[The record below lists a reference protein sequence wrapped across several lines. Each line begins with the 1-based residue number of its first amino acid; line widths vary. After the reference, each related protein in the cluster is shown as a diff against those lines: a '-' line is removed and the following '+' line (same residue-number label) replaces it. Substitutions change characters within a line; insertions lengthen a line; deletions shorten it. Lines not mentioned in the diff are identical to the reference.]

1 MRNQHYCKF
10 DVGDIKYFA
19 NHEDLKNDILLICH
33 LDVPY
38 PSRDFTRFREERG
51 KISGT
56 GITESK
62 GGLAT
67 LLSALQSLRFTRR
80 LRKIKCGILLTTDYT
95 LGGDYSK
102 NLIEEYSKHSGCV
115 VSLKWCDLDG
125 GVITSCYGRD
135 EFNVELSNTKDSIN
149 PTISDLIPA
158 VSKKIIA
165 LNKLSKKDSIVK
177 VTSMEARTS
186 YGQAPDYAS
195 FSVIN
200 NFQSNTIANDLEKQ
214 LRQILKK
221 QESMKLD
228 IEISKGFRREALVE
242 SKVSLEF
249 LESIK
254 KIADSID
261 VKIHG
266 SNRLISSDIS
276 YVADGVPAI
285 DGLGPL
291 GGSYRSPNEYILRDS
306 LIDRALLLALIISNS
321 ATIDKK

>member
-1 MRNQHYCKF
+1 M
-10 DVGDIKYFA
+10 
-19 NHEDLKNDILLICH
+19 
-33 LDVPY
+33 
-38 PSRDFTRFREERG
+38 
-51 KISGT
+51 
-56 GITESK
+56 
-62 GGLAT
+62 
-67 LLSALQSLRFTRR
+67 
-80 LRKIKCGILLTTDYT
+80 
-95 LGGDYSK
+95 
-102 NLIEEYSKHSGCV
+102 
-115 VSLKWCDLDG
+115 
-125 GVITSCYGRD
+125 
-135 EFNVELSNTKDSIN
+135 
-149 PTISDLIPA
+149 IPA
-158 VSKKIIA
+158 VSKKIIS

-200 NFQSNTIANDLEKQ
+200 NFLSNTIANDLEKQ

-221 QESMKLD
+221 QEAMKLD

-276 YVADGVPAI
+276 YVTDGVPAL

-291 GGSYRSPNEYILRDS
+291 GGNYRSPNEYILRDS
-306 LIDRALLLALIISNS
+306 LIDRALLLALIIANS
-321 ATIDKK
+321 ATTDKK